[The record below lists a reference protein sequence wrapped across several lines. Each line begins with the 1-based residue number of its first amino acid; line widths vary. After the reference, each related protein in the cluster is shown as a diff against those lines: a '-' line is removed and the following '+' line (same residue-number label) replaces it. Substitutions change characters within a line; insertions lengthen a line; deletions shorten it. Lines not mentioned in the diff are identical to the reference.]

1 MAAFNY
7 VAIDSSGNKEKGVIA
22 ADNIENARRELRNR
36 KLAPV
41 KVSEANKHLFARFF
55 QRKTSLKKLVLFTRQ
70 MATLVSGG
78 FAIDQSLKLVGE
90 QSPAGSFK
98 NQILT
103 LSSRIEEGFSFTESL
118 EEFPQSFDRLY
129 ISLISAGETSGDMS
143 GILEKTASYLERRS
157 KIQQDILGALIY
169 PAVLMILASLI
180 VGLLLIFVV
189 PNVINQFDTLN
200 QELPLLTRALISFSE
215 FLSGPALWLLSVTL
229 IIILISLRFVSL
241 KKIRFVFDQYSLK
254 LPVVKKFLINA
265 NLSRFTSSLS
275 ILRNSNVPIM
285 QALDISVST
294 ISNRYLQEKMSKAL
308 NKVSEGDS
316 LAKSLKNV
324 SEIPLLVVQ
333 MIDSGERSGGLDEML
348 LKSAEYLDEEFQQST
363 KMAMNLLEPMVVV
376 IMGVI
381 VASIVVAILLPLIQ
395 MNNLNFIG

>member
-7 VAIDSSGNKEKGVIA
+7 VAIDSNGNKEKGVIA

-90 QSPAGSFK
+90 QSPAGRFK

-103 LSSRIEEGFSFTESL
+103 LSSRI
-118 EEFPQSFDRLY
+118 DRLY

-169 PAVLMILASLI
+169 PAVLMILASVI

-200 QELPLLTRALISFSE
+200 QELPLLTRGLISFSE

>member
-7 VAIDSSGNKEKGVIA
+7 VAIDSNGNKEKGVIA

-103 LSSRIEEGFSFTESL
+103 LSSRIEEGFSFTEAL

-294 ISNRYLQEKMSKAL
+294 ISNRYLQEKMNKAL

>member
-7 VAIDSSGNKEKGVIA
+7 VAIDSNGNKEKGVIA

-103 LSSRIEEGFSFTESL
+103 LSSRIEEGFSFTEAL

-241 KKIRFVFDQYSLK
+241 KKIRFVFAQYSLK

>member
-7 VAIDSSGNKEKGVIA
+7 VAIDSNGNKEKGVIA

-103 LSSRIEEGFSFTESL
+103 LSSRIEEGFSFTEAL

-169 PAVLMILASLI
+169 PAVLMILASVI

-363 KMAMNLLEPMVVV
+363 NMAMNLLEPMVVV

-395 MNNLNFIG
+395 MTNLNFIG

>member
-1 MAAFNY
+1 
-7 VAIDSSGNKEKGVIA
+7 
-22 ADNIENARRELRNR
+22 
-36 KLAPV
+36 
-41 KVSEANKHLFARFF
+41 
-55 QRKTSLKKLVLFTRQ
+55 
-70 MATLVSGG
+70 
-78 FAIDQSLKLVGE
+78 
-90 QSPAGSFK
+90 
-98 NQILT
+98 
-103 LSSRIEEGFSFTESL
+103 
-118 EEFPQSFDRLY
+118 
-129 ISLISAGETSGDMS
+129 
-143 GILEKTASYLERRS
+143 
-157 KIQQDILGALIY
+157 
-169 PAVLMILASLI
+169 
-180 VGLLLIFVV
+180 
-189 PNVINQFDTLN
+189 
-200 QELPLLTRALISFSE
+200 
-215 FLSGPALWLLSVTL
+215 
-229 IIILISLRFVSL
+229 
-241 KKIRFVFDQYSLK
+241 
-254 LPVVKKFLINA
+254 
-265 NLSRFTSSLS
+265 
-275 ILRNSNVPIM
+275 M